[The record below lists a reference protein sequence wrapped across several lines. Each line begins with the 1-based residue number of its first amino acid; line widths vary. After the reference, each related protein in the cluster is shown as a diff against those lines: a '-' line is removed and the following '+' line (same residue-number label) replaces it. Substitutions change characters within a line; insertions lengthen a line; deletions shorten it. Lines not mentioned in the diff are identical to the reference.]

1 MKTATKIEL
10 SWHDVHDEMDSR
22 ADSPNARVVFGI
34 PRGGTHIAQILASEH
49 LCVLSETPEGADT
62 IVDDVID
69 SGRTMAKWMLRY
81 PNKEFWTAYDK
92 RPIDSPLNGKFI
104 EFPWERHGEERDAED
119 SAARLIE
126 ALGIDLNAEG
136 MEETPD
142 RLVRALRELT
152 EGYKQ
157 DPQAILAKRFKAD
170 YDEMVVVRD
179 IEFYSLCEHHLLPF
193 KGTVTVGYIASGQVV
208 GLSKLSRLVECY
220 GRRLQLQER
229 MTAQIAQAIQQH
241 LEPRGV
247 GVVVRAQHLCM
258 AMRGVRCPAE
268 MVTSSLIG
276 LMKDDARARAEFM
289 ALARVA

>member
-1 MKTATKIEL
+1 MKLTWQHVEDACQ
-10 SWHDVHDEMDSR
+10 DV
-22 ADSPNARVVFGI
+22 NAPRGSEWTVFGI
-34 PRGGTHIAQILASEH
+34 PRGGIHIAQMLAKANGCTLEDN
-49 LCVLSETPEGADT
+49 PANADWIIDD
-62 IVDDVID
+62 IVD
-69 SGRTMAKWMLRY
+69 SGRTKGRWMERY
-81 PNKEFWTAYDK
+81 QDAAFWAPYDK
-92 RPIDSPLNGKFI
+92 IARKELRGVWV
-104 EFPWERHGEERDAED
+104 EFPWEQHDNERQAED

-136 MEETPD
+136 MKETPD

-152 EGYKQ
+152 EGYQQ